1 MSSGAMRCAMVLV
14 AAACQARQAAAPPK
28 ELPVVEPALAARA
41 LAAVPIALA
50 TARPADLV
58 DERGPYPVA
67 FKVVSGPEVTGARL
81 VYDVTRDAAHQPG
94 EVAMRRAGA
103 RWEAEL
109 PGQPAGSEIAYHFAL
124 VLAGRSAQRWPA
136 SEPARYR
143 VRVAALRVVGATL
156 EPGRAGQG
164 GELRVSVA
172 AAAPPT
178 GELRARVRGP
188 GGARELRSA
197 ADPPVVEP
205 GAAARTLRFA
215 LPPLAPGDAADLDVT
230 LGAGDASVHLP
241 GDARQVA
248 TVKRAVRAVSPLA
261 AVAAPV
267 SDVRSA
273 GGERWIAFD
282 GGGVVRDGAAGAVR
296 WRGAIDGLRSGV
308 VRFVL
313 PDPNGDAIV
322 ATDRGVAVLYPPAAG
337 AQRGLAVAVA
347 AGGSAAR
354 AGAAARSALDGS
366 AWLELDPPAAESTGA
381 ARWLDVR
388 DGQAAAWSPPDPRL
402 VTITSL
408 DFDEALGC
416 YALGA
421 LLAVQGR
428 PAPAV
433 GWRCGAA
440 FAVLPLAPARL
451 GAFAIEPQRVLA
463 LARDPADGAP
473 VAAIRYAVS
482 DGRGRGVG
490 FGVFR
495 LRADGAA
502 AALVPI
508 ASEATALGAPIT
520 ALAADP
526 AHRRLLV
533 ATDGRGLVA
542 LERDEAAAVTAV
554 TQVRGAP
561 SSITAVA
568 MPPGDEL
575 IVGGRT
581 GAWRIDGAGAA
592 APVASEPSAIAGDA
606 IPMDVCGDRV
616 LLGSYAAGP
625 VEIARG
631 AASWQV
637 SRRLASEPA
646 LPPGPYGDAV
656 YGRAGEIY
664 VAAAGRGIARIAP
677 DGTGRL
683 LAAVAGLRRRDILRL
698 LARSNGELWV
708 LEAPLP
714 FAGGDTMISVLR
726 DGRVQRSVALGD
738 RDLATVSRWLD
749 TGRGTVLAATRAG
762 LAELGG
768 EPFVRLVSPHAA
780 HGVAVSG
787 GGIVAAVGDTV
798 ERWDG
803 ARLSPVLFGLDR
815 APETAGPRSVLDVA
829 IDRGGTWLVLFS
841 GGVIAVLDRQGRVAG
856 MLDAADGVPTTARR
870 LLLHAASG
878 DIVVGSGGEGLIV
891 IGAG

>member
-1 MSSGAMRCAMVLV
+1 MSPGAMRCAVLV
-14 AAACQARQAAAPPK
+14 AAACQARQAAVPPNPP
-28 ELPVVEPALAARA
+28 PVVEPALVARA
-41 LAAVPIALA
+41 LTPAPVALV
-50 TARPADLV
+50 TARPADVV

-67 FKVVSGPEVTGARL
+67 FQAVSGPEVTGARL
-81 VYDVTRDAAHQPG
+81 VYDVTRDGAHRRG
-94 EVAMRRAGA
+94 ELAMRRAGA

-124 VLAGRSAQRWPA
+124 ALAGRPVQRWPA
-136 SEPARYR
+136 SETAHYR

-164 GELRVSVA
+164 GELRISVA
-172 AAAPPT
+172 AAAPAT

-197 ADPPVVEP
+197 ADPASVEP
-205 GAAARTLRFA
+205 GAVRTLRFA
-215 LPPLAPGDAADLDVT
+215 LPALAPGDTADLDVA
-230 LGAGDASVHLP
+230 LGAGGAA
-241 GDARQVA
+241 GDARLAA
-248 TVKRAVRAVSPLA
+248 TVKRPVRAVSPLA

-282 GGGVVRDGAAGAVR
+282 GGGVVHEAAAGAVR
-296 WRGAIDGLRSGV
+296 WRGAIDGLPSGA

-313 PDPNGDAIV
+313 PDPGGDAVI
-322 ATDRGVAVLYPPAAG
+322 ATDQGIAMLVPPAAG
-337 AQRGLAVAVA
+337 AQRGLAVPVA
-347 AGGSAAR
+347 AGDGPAR

-366 AWLELDPPAAESTGA
+366 AWLELDPPAGDPTGA
-381 ARWLDVR
+381 ARWLDLR

-402 VTITSL
+402 VTLTSL
-408 DFDEALGC
+408 EFDEALGC

-421 LLAVQGR
+421 LIAAPGG

-440 FAVLPLAPARL
+440 FAVLPVAPAQL
-451 GAFAIEPQRVLA
+451 DGFAIEPQRVLA
-463 LARDPADGAP
+463 LARDPVDGAP

-508 ASEATALGAPIT
+508 VPEAAALGAPIT

-542 LERDEAAAVTAV
+542 LERAPAAVAAITSV
-554 TQVRGAP
+554 PGAP
-561 SSITAVA
+561 SRVTALAVA
-568 MPPGDEL
+568 PGGEL
-575 IVGGRT
+575 IAGGRA
-581 GAWRIDGAGAA
+581 GAWRIDGAGTA
-592 APVASEPSAIAGDA
+592 APIAIEPSAIAGDA
-606 IPMDVCGDRV
+606 IPIDLRGDRV
-616 LLGSYAAGP
+616 LLGSSTAGP
-625 VEIARG
+625 IEIARG
-631 AASWQV
+631 DASWQV

-664 VAAAGRGIARIAP
+664 VAAGGGIARIAP
-677 DGTGRL
+677 DGTGQL
-683 LAAVAGLRRRDILRL
+683 LAADAGLRHRDLLRL
-698 LARSNGELWV
+698 LARGNGELWA

-714 FAGGDTMISVLR
+714 FAGGETRISVLR

-749 TGRGTVLAATRAG
+749 TGRTVLAATRAG

-768 EPFVRLVSPHAA
+768 EPFARLISPHAA

-787 GGIVAAVGDTV
+787 DGIVASVGDTV

-815 APETAGPRSVLDVA
+815 APQAGGPRSVLDVA
-829 IDRGGTWLVLFS
+829 IDRGGSWLVLFS
-841 GGVIAVLDRQGRVAG
+841 GGVIAILDRRGQVAG
-856 MLDAADGVPTTARR
+856 MLDAADGVPATARR
-870 LLLHAASG
+870 LLLHPASG